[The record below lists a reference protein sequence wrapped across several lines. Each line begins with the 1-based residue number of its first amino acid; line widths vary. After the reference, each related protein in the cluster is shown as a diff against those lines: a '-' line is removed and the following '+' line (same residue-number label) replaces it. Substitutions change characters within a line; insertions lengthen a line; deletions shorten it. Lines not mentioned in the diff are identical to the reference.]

1 MINFRYHLVS
11 IIAVFLALALGIA
24 MGATVISQGI
34 VDTLRDR
41 IDTVEDNADAS
52 DAENTRLNREISDAR
67 DYMEATAPYVVAGQ
81 LDAAAVVAIAA
92 RGVDADAV
100 ARTVEL
106 TQSAGADAP
115 GILWLEQAWA
125 LGDPDQV
132 EQMAE
137 ILGRPV
143 NLPRAVLRR
152 DAWNA
157 LAQRLAAGPPP
168 YHEEEQVPTTP
179 DGGDLLIALE
189 DAGFVGYQGV
199 GDVDSEL
206 TDLPEFNARALLVD
220 GPDAEIPPNDVVV
233 RGAMA
238 LLRAQ
243 FPLVV
248 AEVYADREDGPDRGE
263 RVAPIR
269 DDDELADDVSTVDDL
284 DLEQGRITVVLV
296 LSDPD
301 TIGHYGYGIGS
312 DDDAPEFPDS

>member
-41 IDTVEDNADAS
+41 INNVEDNADAAN
-52 DAENTRLNREISDAR
+52 AENTELSDQISDAR
-67 DYMEATAPYVVAGQ
+67 EYMEATAPYVVAGQ
-81 LDAAAVVAIAA
+81 LDQTAVVVVAA
-92 RGVDADAV
+92 RGVEADAV
-100 ARTVEL
+100 ERTVEL

-115 GILWLEQAWA
+115 GIVWLEQSWA
-125 LGDPDQV
+125 LDDPDQV

-143 NLPRAVLRR
+143 NLPRGVLRR

-157 LAQRLAAGPPP
+157 LAERLAAGAPP
-168 YHEEEQVPTTP
+168 YDEQEQVPTAP

-189 DAGFVGYQGV
+189 DAGFVGYQSV

-220 GPDAEIPPNDVVV
+220 GTDAEIPPDDVVV

-238 LLRAQ
+238 LRRAQ

-248 AEVYADREDGPDRGE
+248 AEVYAEHEDGPDRGE

-296 LSDPD
+296 LSEPD
-301 TIGHYGYGIGS
+301 TVGHYGYGVGS
-312 DDDAPEFPDS
+312 DDDAPDFPDS

>member
-41 IDTVEDNADAS
+41 INNVEDNADAAN
-52 DAENTRLNREISDAR
+52 AENTELSDQINDAR
-67 DYMEATAPYVVAGQ
+67 EYMEATAPYVVAGQ
-81 LDAAAVVAIAA
+81 LDQTAVVVVAA

-100 ARTVEL
+100 ERTVEL
-106 TQSAGADAP
+106 MQSAGADAP
-115 GILWLEQAWA
+115 GILWLEQSWA
-125 LGDPDQV
+125 LDDPDQV

-143 NLPRAVLRR
+143 NLPRGVLRR

-168 YHEEEQVPTTP
+168 YGSLEQAPTAP

-189 DAGFVGYQGV
+189 DAGFLGYQSV

-206 TDLPEFNARALLVD
+206 ADLPEFNARALLID
-220 GPDAEIPPNDVVV
+220 GTDAEIPPDDVVA
-233 RGAMA
+233 RGATA

-248 AEVYADREDGPDRGE
+248 AEVYADHEDGPDRGE

-269 DDDELADDVSTVDDL
+269 DDELADDVSTVDDL

-301 TIGHYGYGIGS
+301 TVGHYGYGIGS
-312 DDDAPEFPDS
+312 EDDAPEFPDS

>member
-41 IDTVEDNADAS
+41 INNVEDNADAAN
-52 DAENTRLNREISDAR
+52 AENTELSDQIGNARE
-67 DYMEATAPYVVAGQ
+67 YMEATAPYVVAGQ
-81 LDAAAVVAIAA
+81 LDQTAVVVVAA

-100 ARTVEL
+100 ERTVEL

-115 GILWLEQAWA
+115 GILWLEQSFA
-125 LGDPDQV
+125 LDDPDQV

-143 NLPRAVLRR
+143 NLPRGVLRR

-168 YHEEEQVPTTP
+168 YDEQEQVPTAP

-189 DAGFVGYQGV
+189 DDGFIGYQSV

-206 TDLPEFNARALLVD
+206 VDLPEFNARALLID
-220 GPDAEIPPNDVVV
+220 GTDAEIPPDDVVA

-248 AEVYADREDGPDRGE
+248 AEVYADHEDGPDRGE

-301 TIGHYGYGIGS
+301 TVGHYGYGIGS